1 MKTEPSPVNPGDM
14 IAGKYRVDRI
24 LGQGGMGVV
33 VAATHVELRE
43 VRALKFL
50 LQSSLKNSESV
61 ERFRREARTVLKLK
75 SEHVARVLDVGK
87 LESGAPYMVME
98 YLHGM
103 DLGEALKQHGPF
115 SLENSILYVLQA
127 MDAVAEAH
135 AKNIIHRDLKPANL
149 YLTTLPSGMPCVK
162 VLDFGISKI
171 AKESKE
177 DVDMTNTSA
186 VLGSPQFMS
195 PEQMRASRDVDPR
208 TDIWALGVILY
219 QLTTGKLPFR
229 GRSSTEIIANMF
241 STRPEPP
248 SRLVPR
254 LSTAF
259 DEIVMRCLKL
269 EPADRFA
276 TIGELARA
284 LAPLAPP
291 TASFTL
297 ERIARYA
304 SQEAVKTGAALPA
317 VDAGF
322 GGEDF
327 FTPSPIPHRF
337 SGQASAETNE
347 TISSAPTRVMSG
359 ASELETIS
367 AALTQVMSGGSND
380 LASPGDVTKLMPGT
394 VKRPSEVLAARTNV
408 LGPLPKKQ
416 QRTTTEVLPTEPVHG
431 HAPEAKA
438 AASPGIEL
446 VSTSGTAS
454 GGGTQAESYEHQ
466 RPKTQSVYLV
476 ICAVALIAI
485 LLVAIGV
492 TMSSGKDETR
502 GKQAGNG
509 LPGTTSTA
517 SAKASGSPATSTSS
531 ATQRR

>member
-1 MKTEPSPVNPGDM
+1 MKTEPSPVNPGDI

-50 LQSSLKNSESV
+50 LPSSLKNGESV

-87 LESGAPYMVME
+87 LENGAPFMVME
-98 YLHGM
+98 YLHGQ

-115 SLENSILYVLQA
+115 PLESAVLYVIQA
-127 MDAVAEAH
+127 MEAVAEAH
-135 AKNIIHRDLKPANL
+135 AKGIIHRDLKPANL

-195 PEQMRASRDVDPR
+195 PEQMRASRDVDLR

-219 QLTTGKLPFR
+219 QLTTGKFPFR

-241 STRPEPP
+241 TVRPEPP
-248 SRLVPR
+248 SRLSPR
-254 LSTAF
+254 LPPKF
-259 DEIVMRCLKL
+259 DEIVMRCLRL
-269 EPADRFA
+269 EATDRFA
-276 TIGELARA
+276 TIPELAQA

-291 TASFTL
+291 AASFTL

-304 SQEAVKTGAALPA
+304 SPDSLRTGTGLPA
-317 VDAGF
+317 ADLGS
-322 GGEDF
+322 GGASEDF
-327 FTPSPIPHRF
+327 FTPNPHVPGDWLAG
-337 SGQASAETNE
+337 SGAETNANE

-359 ASELETIS
+359 AAIEAETI
-367 AALTQVMSGGSND
+367 ANVRTQVMSGAPNQVSKD
-380 LASPGDVTKLMPGT
+380 LVSSVEVTKLMPGE
-394 VKRPSEVLAARTNV
+394 VKPFADAPSAQTN
-408 LGPLPKKQ
+408 LTSSPPKKHQ
-416 QRTTTEVLPTEPVHG
+416 VSKTELIPAELLQRRAAESSPSASSTTG
-431 HAPEAKA
+431 AG
-438 AASPGIEL
+438 ASEGSQTL
-446 VSTSGTAS
+446 
-454 GGGTQAESYEHQ
+454 SYEHQ
-466 RPKTQSVYLV
+466 QQPKAQVRFVVLAAVAVLLILVVLILV
-476 ICAVALIAI
+476 IV
-485 LLVAIGV
+485 
-492 TMSSGKDETR
+492 
-502 GKQAGNG
+502 AGN
-509 LPGTTSTA
+509 
-517 SAKASGSPATSTSS
+517 
-531 ATQRR
+531 